1 MSATLNINSRPQ
13 SFVYPHFHDTQS
25 TRRTNKESEIDKS
38 VYHLLSL
45 YLNADSL
52 DKINPTTNNTL
63 LSKPLKH
70 TSPYWRTKSARNTI
84 SKRNWLGEEE
94 TYNQQELLLERNT
107 IKNSITSTRA
117 LDENVTKTIKTKSV
131 SFNETVIVISQDVK
145 SCSRLKHAD
154 LLLDQQNTEEDD
166 ELLFVD
172 ALEFI

>member
-1 MSATLNINSRPQ
+1 MSATVNINSRPQ

-52 DKINPTTNNTL
+52 DKMNPTNTL
-63 LSKPLKH
+63 LSKPIKH
-70 TSPYWRTKSARNTI
+70 TSPYWRTKSNRNTI

-94 TYNQQELLLERNT
+94 NYKDQQELLLERNT
-107 IKNSITSTRA
+107 IKNSTTT
-117 LDENVTKTIKTKSV
+117 LVYDENVMKTTKKKSV
-131 SFNETVIVISQDVK
+131 SFNETVTVISQDVK

-154 LLLDQQNTEEDD
+154 LLESNTEEED
-166 ELLFVD
+166 ELIFVD

>member
-1 MSATLNINSRPQ
+1 MSATLNINARPQ

-63 LSKPLKH
+63 LSTKPLKH
-70 TSPYWRTKSARNTI
+70 ASPYWRSKSNRNSI

-94 TYNQQELLLERNT
+94 TYNQQELLLQRNT
-107 IKNSITSTRA
+107 IKNSTTVY
-117 LDENVTKTIKTKSV
+117 DESVTKTTIKRKSV
-131 SFNETVIVISQDVK
+131 SFNETVIVISQDVR

-154 LLLDQQNTEEDD
+154 LVEQSTEEED
-166 ELLFVD
+166 ELVFVD

>member
-1 MSATLNINSRPQ
+1 MSATLNMNARPQ

-52 DKINPTTNNTL
+52 DKINPTAL
-63 LSKPLKH
+63 LSSKPLKH
-70 TSPYWRTKSARNTI
+70 ASPYWRTKSNRNSI

-94 TYNQQELLLERNT
+94 IYNQQELLLERNT
-107 IKNSITSTRA
+107 IKNSTAARVEY
-117 LDENVTKTIKTKSV
+117 DESVTKSTIKRKSV
-131 SFNETVIVISQDVK
+131 SFNETVTVISQDVR

-154 LLLDQQNTEEDD
+154 LLEQSTEEED
-166 ELLFVD
+166 ELVFVD